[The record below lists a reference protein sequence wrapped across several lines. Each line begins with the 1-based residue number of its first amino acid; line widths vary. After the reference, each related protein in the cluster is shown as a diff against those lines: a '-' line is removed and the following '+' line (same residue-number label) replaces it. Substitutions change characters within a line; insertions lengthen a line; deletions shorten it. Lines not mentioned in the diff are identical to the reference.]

1 MKWRDAAAMAAT
13 SIRRRFGRSV
23 LTVAAVALA
32 ATLLTALVTIA
43 GTARTKVHSELSKGG
58 PLSGITVAAA
68 EADPSQVDNDSPRP
82 GPPKDLDDRIRS
94 RITALP
100 DVRTVLPIV
109 AAGVNVIVPEPPAK
123 ADVLAKLPP
132 VPPTLATTT
141 TTAEGAP
148 STTAV
153 TAPRATVPGLRTP
166 DPFPETMVGIDLER
180 ASLMPISILSGRLPT
195 PHSLNEVAVTQ
206 GYLTRMG
213 LTKKQAAAVVGT
225 EVELG
230 APRVFADSGLPN
242 RFRSRWTR
250 LTIVGVVAQETAPG
264 QFVVSIE
271 QTQAARAW
279 TAAGSD
285 GGGRIQIPTSPYS
298 GLFVIAGGLD
308 KVNKVRADITDLGYS
323 TSAPENLV
331 ASVQRYLRV
340 VEIVLGAIG
349 AIALVIASL
358 GIANALLAAIR
369 ERRREIGVLKAIGA
383 RDRDVQRIFLFEA
396 GVLGLIGGTV
406 GTAGG
411 FGTALGVSAIVN
423 GYLTAQGLAGVRL
436 GVPVTVLASAVV
448 GSTVLALAAGALPA
462 RRAAHMP
469 AREAM
474 ESA

>member
-1 MKWRDAAAMAAT
+1 MKWRDAASMAAT

-43 GTARTKVHSELSKGG
+43 GTARTKVLSELSKGG
-58 PLSGITVAAA
+58 PLSGINVAAA
-68 EADPSQVDNDSPRP
+68 EADPSQIDNDSPRP
-82 GPPKDLDDRIRS
+82 GPPKDLDDTIRNRI
-94 RITALP
+94 AGLP
-100 DVRTVLPIV
+100 DVKSVLPIV
-109 AAGVNVIVPEPPAK
+109 AAGISAIAPEPPAK
-123 ADVLAKLPP
+123 ADVLARLPP
-132 VPPTLATTT
+132 LPPTSAPTTST
-141 TTAEGAP
+141 PP
-148 STTAV
+148 SSSVARPTIPGV
-153 TAPRATVPGLRTP
+153 TTP
-166 DPFPETMVGIDLER
+166 DPFTETMVGIDLDR
-180 ASLMPISILSGRLPT
+180 ASLLPITILTGRLPT
-195 PHSLNEVAVTQ
+195 PHSVSEVAVTQ

-225 EVELG
+225 EVQLG
-230 APRVFADSGLPN
+230 APRVFADSGLPM
-242 RFRSRWTR
+242 RFRSRWIR
-250 LTIVGVVAQETAPG
+250 ATIVGVVAQETAPG
-264 QFVVSIE
+264 QFIVSLE

-285 GGGRIQIPTSPYS
+285 GGGRLQIPTSPYS
-298 GLFVIAGGLD
+298 GLFVIANDLD
-308 KVNKVRADITDLGYS
+308 KVNKVRAEITDMGYS

-396 GVLGLIGGTV
+396 GVLGLVGGTV

-411 FGTALGVSAIVN
+411 FATALGVSAVVN
-423 GYLTAQGLAGVRL
+423 GYLAAQGLKGVHL
-436 GVPVTVLASAVV
+436 GLPWLVLGTAVV
-448 GSTVLALAAGALPA
+448 GSTVLALLAGALPA

>member
-43 GTARTKVHSELSKGG
+43 GTARTKVLSELSKGG
-58 PLSGITVAAA
+58 PLSGINVAAA
-68 EADPSQVDNDSPRP
+68 AADPSQVDTDSPKP
-82 GPPKDLDDRIRS
+82 GPPKDLGDAVKGRI
-94 RITALP
+94 AAMP
-100 DVRTVLPIV
+100 DVKTVLPIV
-109 AAGVNVIVPEPPAK
+109 AASVNIVVPEPPVK
-123 ADVLAKLPP
+123 ADVLTRLPP
-132 VPPTLATTT
+132 LPPTSPPTT
-141 TTAEGAP
+141 GGRP
-148 STTAV
+148 PN
-153 TAPRATVPGLRTP
+153 TAPRPTVPGVTTP
-166 DPFPETMVGIDLER
+166 DPFADTMIGIDLDH
-180 ASLMPISILSGRLPT
+180 ASLLPITILTGRLPT
-195 PHSLNEVAVTQ
+195 PHSVTEVAVTQ
-206 GYLTRMG
+206 GYLTRLG

-225 EVELG
+225 EVQMG
-230 APRVFADSGLPN
+230 APRVFADSDLPV
-242 RFRSRWTR
+242 RFRSRWIR
-250 LTIVGVVAQETAPG
+250 ATIVGVVAQEAAPG
-264 QFVVSIE
+264 QFIVSLE

-279 TAAGSD
+279 TAAGGD
-285 GGGRIQIPTSPYS
+285 AGGRLQIPTSPYS
-298 GLFVIAGGLD
+298 GLFVVANDID

-396 GVLGLIGGTV
+396 GVLGLVGGTV

-423 GYLTAQGLAGVRL
+423 GYLTAQGLKGVRL
-436 GVPVTVLASAVV
+436 GVPITVLVTAVV
-448 GSTVLALAAGALPA
+448 GSTVLALIAGALPA

>member
-43 GTARTKVHSELSKGG
+43 GTARTKVLSELSKGG
-58 PLSGITVAAA
+58 PLSGINVAAA
-68 EADPSQVDNDSPRP
+68 EVDPSQVDNDSPRP
-82 GPPKDLDDRIRS
+82 GPPKDLDERIRS
-94 RITALP
+94 RIEALP
-100 DVRTVLPIV
+100 DVKTVLPIV

-123 ADVLAKLPP
+123 PDVLARLPP
-132 VPPTLATTT
+132 IPSTLATTT
-141 TTAEGAP
+141 TGAP
-148 STTAV
+148 STTNA
-153 TAPRATVPGLRTP
+153 TAPRTTVPGVRTP
-166 DPFPETMVGIDLER
+166 DPFPETMVGIDLAR
-180 ASLMPISILSGRLPT
+180 ASLMPITILSGRLPT

-213 LTKKQAAAVVGT
+213 LSKKQAAAVVGT

-230 APRVFADSGLPN
+230 APRVFSDSGLPN
-242 RFRSRWTR
+242 RFRSRWAR
-250 LTIVGVVAQETAPG
+250 ATITGVVAQEAAPG
-264 QFVVSIE
+264 QFIVSLE

-285 GGGRIQIPTSPYS
+285 AGGRLQIPTSPYS
-298 GLFVIAGGLD
+298 GLFVIAANLD
-308 KVNKVRADITDLGYS
+308 KVNKVRNDITDLGYS

-396 GVLGLIGGTV
+396 GVLGLIGGSV

-411 FGTALGVSAIVN
+411 FATALGVSAIVN

-436 GVPVTVLASAVV
+436 GLPVGVLATAVV

-474 ESA
+474 ESV

>member
-1 MKWRDAAAMAAT
+1 MRWRDAAAMAAT

-32 ATLLTALVTIA
+32 ATLLVALVTIA
-43 GTARTKVHSELSKGG
+43 GTARTKVLSELSKGG

-94 RITALP
+94 KIIALP
-100 DVRTVLPIV
+100 DVKTVLPII

-123 ADVLAKLPP
+123 PDVLAKLPP
-132 VPPTLATTT
+132 IPSTVATTT
-141 TTAEGAP
+141 TGAP
-148 STTAV
+148 STTNV
-153 TAPRATVPGLRTP
+153 TAPRATVPGLKTP

-180 ASLMPISILSGRLPT
+180 ASLMPITILSGRLPT

-213 LTKKQAAAVVGT
+213 LSKRQAAAVVGT

-230 APRVFADSGLPN
+230 APRVFSDSGLPN
-242 RFRSRWTR
+242 RFRSRWVR
-250 LTIVGVVAQETAPG
+250 ATIVGVVAQETAPG

-279 TAAGSD
+279 TAAGGD
-285 GGGRIQIPTSPYS
+285 AGGRLEIPTSPYS
-298 GLFVIAGGLD
+298 GLFVIASNLD
-308 KVNKVRADITDLGYS
+308 KVNKVRSDITDLGYS

-436 GVPVTVLASAVV
+436 GLPLTVLLSSVV
-448 GSTVLALAAGALPA
+448 GSTALALVAGALPA

-474 ESA
+474 ESV

>member
-1 MKWRDAAAMAAT
+1 MAAT

-43 GTARTKVHSELSKGG
+43 GTARTKVLSELSKGG
-58 PLSGITVAAA
+58 PLSGINVAAA

-82 GPPKDLDDRIRS
+82 GPPRDLDDRVRA
-94 RITALP
+94 RIAALP
-100 DVRTVLPIV
+100 DVKSVLPIV
-109 AAGVNVIVPEPPAK
+109 AAGVNVVVAEPPAR
-123 ADVLAKLPP
+123 ADVLARLPP
-132 VPPTLATTT
+132 LPSTLAPTTTLPPTTSSPT
-141 TTAEGAP
+141 
-148 STTAV
+148 V
-153 TAPRATVPGLRTP
+153 PRPTVPGLRTP
-166 DPFPETMVGIDLER
+166 DPFPETMVGIDLDR
-180 ASLMPISILSGRLPT
+180 ASLLPITILSGRLPT
-195 PHSLNEVAVTQ
+195 PHSLSEVAVTQ
-206 GYLTRMG
+206 GFLTRMG

-225 EVELG
+225 EVQLG
-230 APRVFADSGLPN
+230 APRVFTDSGLPQ
-242 RFRSRWTR
+242 RFRSRWLR
-250 LTIVGVVAQETAPG
+250 ATIVGVVAQETSPG
-264 QFVVSIE
+264 QFIVSLE
-271 QTQAARAW
+271 QTRAARAW

-285 GGGRIQIPTSPYS
+285 GGGRLQIPTSPYS
-298 GLFVIAGGLD
+298 GLFVIAKDLD
-308 KVNKVRADITDLGYS
+308 KVNRVRADITELGYS

-383 RDRDVQRIFLFEA
+383 RDRDIQRIFLFEA

-411 FGTALGVSAIVN
+411 FGTALGVSAVVN
-423 GYLTAQGLAGVRL
+423 GYLAAQGLKGVHL
-436 GVPVTVLASAVV
+436 GLPWPVLASAVT
-448 GSTVLALAAGALPA
+448 GSTVLALLAGALPA
-462 RRAAHMP
+462 RRAARLP